1 MTEEVRELVYDRF
14 RRTTARRMTESVTT
28 KPQVTLHRHAD
39 VTRLEATLAAAK
51 ARHRD
56 TDLGFSAALLAA
68 VARGLRSSRING
80 TVADRTIKLHQS
92 VNLGIAVD
100 VEGALV
106 VPVVHAADHLSV
118 AGLAARTREL
128 AEVARSGG
136 LRPEHV
142 EGATFT
148 VSSLGP
154 LGIELFSPIVNPPQL
169 AILGVGAVR
178 NELALVDGQVVD
190 TRKIGLSL
198 SFDHAATDGADAARA
213 LDEICRSVEQPDGLG
228 WVDDELHASTVGP
241 VDRVHA

>member
-1 MTEEVRELVYDRF
+1 MTEAVRELVYDRF
-14 RRTTARRMTESVTT
+14 RRTTARRMTESVIT
-28 KPQVTLHRHAD
+28 KPQVTLHRRAD
-39 VTRLEATLAAAK
+39 VTRLESSLAGAK
-51 ARHRD
+51 ARHHD
-56 TDLGFSAALLAA
+56 ADLGFSAALLAA
-68 VARGLRSSRING
+68 IARGLRSSRVNG
-80 TVADRTIKLHQS
+80 TVADRTIRLHQS
-92 VNLGIAVD
+92 VNLGVAVD
-100 VEGALV
+100 VAGALL

-128 AEVARSGG
+128 AEVARSGS

-178 NELALVDGQVVD
+178 KEFVVVDGQVAE
-190 TRKIGLSL
+190 TRNIGLSL

-213 LDEICRSVEQPDGLG
+213 LGEICRSVEQPDGLL
-228 WVDDELHASTVGP
+228 WVDEALDGSPGGP
-241 VDRVHA
+241 VDRAHA